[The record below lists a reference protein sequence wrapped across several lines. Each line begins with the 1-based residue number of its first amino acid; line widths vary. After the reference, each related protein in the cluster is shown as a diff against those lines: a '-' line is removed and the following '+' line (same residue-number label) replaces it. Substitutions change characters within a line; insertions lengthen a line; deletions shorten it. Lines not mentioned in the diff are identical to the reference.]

1 MRRAAEGQR
10 VHLGLAG
17 AVAALTVAVLG
28 ACTGDAADPTTS
40 PATSASPSPTS
51 AYVPVKPKFPAAA
64 KKQTDAG
71 AVAFAEYYLET
82 LDYAWSA
89 PEGEVLKDLATTDC
103 GLCTRLA
110 RTASDYVSKGE
121 RATGPVLS
129 VQNVLL
135 VSTSAKYTLIA
146 CDVDLIPVTY
156 LDKNGAV
163 TYRESAKAL
172 KWAVQLTWRDGWK
185 VQALGE
191 R

>member
-1 MRRAAEGQR
+1 MRHTAQVRR
-10 VHLGLAG
+10 TRLGVAG